1 MTHIDLLLEQ
11 HFKEVGERP
20 QRKFEETITSFNR
33 DIFYYNRDT
42 SKRNS
47 TKSKTTYED
56 HRRVIETAI
65 NVMGKNTQHEI
76 ALCILTHRFFE
87 TYRNTVFSSK
97 KDFTADYSFL
107 IRRIGAMFNPT
118 TGQVKTSTI
127 PRALQAFTEPTLVQ
141 VNYLSG
147 DVKEVTIPDTG
158 ETLNEWA
165 IKFNEN
171 APESTKY
178 MVAGMSVG
186 I

>member
-1 MTHIDLLLEQ
+1 MTNIDLLLEQ
-11 HFKEVGERP
+11 HSKEVGTRP

-42 SKRNS
+42 SERKS

-56 HRRVIETAI
+56 HRKVIETAI
-65 NVMGKNTQHEI
+65 NVMGKTTQHDI

-87 TYRNTVFSSK
+87 NYRNTVFPAK

-127 PRALQAFTEPTLVQ
+127 PRSLQAFTKPTLVQ

-147 DVKEVTIPDTG
+147 GVTKVTVPETG

-178 MVAGMSVG
+178 MVAGMSIGV
-186 I
+186 

>member
-11 HFKEVGERP
+11 HYKEVGDRP

-42 SKRNS
+42 SERNS

-56 HRRVIETAI
+56 HRKVIETAI
-65 NVMGKNTQHEI
+65 NVMGKTTQHDI

-87 TYRNTVFSSK
+87 NYRNTVFSSK

-107 IRRIGAMFNPT
+107 ICRIGAMFNAT
-118 TGQVKTSTI
+118 TGQLKTNTI
-127 PRALQAFTEPTLVQ
+127 PRALQAFTTPTLVQ
-141 VNYLSG
+141 VNYIVG
-147 DVKEVTIPDTG
+147 DVTVVTVPNTG

-171 APESTKY
+171 APESTRY
-178 MVAGMSVG
+178 MVAGMSIG
-186 I
+186 A